1 MSRALRFGLLTVV
14 LTLCVACGRTQ
25 PPAPVSPA
33 DDLERSLAEEVEHFV
48 ADDRVAP
55 PAPCQVLFVGS
66 SSIVKWRPSLAADM
80 APTPVINRGF
90 GGSHLEYVNRWFDQ
104 IVAPYRPR
112 AIVLYAGENDIDAGK
127 TPARVLADFD
137 TFMTLKTRTLK
148 DTPVYFIS
156 LKPSKQRFGQFA
168 LQSEVNAGVRA
179 RAATRSDLHY
189 IDVVPPMLDEGKP
202 KDIFEADGLHMTS
215 AGYMIWTA
223 LVRAA
228 LLPDTEAQARSC
240 RARS

>member
-14 LTLCVACGRTQ
+14 LALCVACGRTQ
-25 PPAPVSPA
+25 PPAAVSPA
-33 DDLERSLAEEVEHFV
+33 DDLERSLAEEVEHFDD
-48 ADDRVAP
+48 DDRVAP

-66 SSIVKWRPSLAADM
+66 SSIVKWRPTLAADM
-80 APTPVINRGF
+80 APMPVIDRGF
-90 GGSHLEYVNRWFDQ
+90 GGSHLEYVNRWFGE

-137 TFMTLKTRTLK
+137 TFMTLKTGALK

-202 KDIFEADGLHMTS
+202 KDIFEEDGLHMTS
-215 AGYMIWTA
+215 AGYMIWTG